1 AENSQQEILTTDI
14 QRAESSH
21 VSERTEIYFYDE
33 NDQPI
38 ILLPEVVPHTQLQ
51 NCKQSELDK
60 EQARD
65 QGRYERQ
72 PYDVIIMQLG
82 DTGVGKSSLCQA
94 LTNNLGFRHG
104 NLNGT
109 TLRPRAGFIV
119 KPTNPSEEQL
129 RYVIIDVPG
138 LNQAVIDE
146 TRNLYF
152 VRMKE
157 DIGKCETR
165 LEVGHIAQLIVDLTK
180 MMTICLLVIDD
191 KIKEAFKD
199 LYKKVIDIIIKGI
212 KELVDNKNKT
222 DEELKSIAEQRLIIV
237 VNKFD
242 RLCEFADVCAEKEN
256 IKRNIRQV
264 LVNDNIPIVFT
275 AGASY
280 AASKN
285 AGNFNP
291 TKMAELNS
299 S

>member
-1 AENSQQEILTTDI
+1 
-14 QRAESSH
+14 
-21 VSERTEIYFYDE
+21 

-38 ILLPEVVPHTQLQ
+38 ILLPEVVSQTQLQ
-51 NCKQSELDK
+51 NCKQPELDK
-60 EQARD
+60 AQARD
-65 QGRYERQ
+65 QERYERQ

-119 KPTNPSEEQL
+119 KPTNSSEEQL

-157 DIGKCETR
+157 DTGKCETR

-180 MMTICLLVIDD
+180 M
-191 KIKEAFKD
+191 
-199 LYKKVIDIIIKGI
+199 
-212 KELVDNKNKT
+212 
-222 DEELKSIAEQRLIIV
+222 
-237 VNKFD
+237 
-242 RLCEFADVCAEKEN
+242 
-256 IKRNIRQV
+256 
-264 LVNDNIPIVFT
+264 
-275 AGASY
+275 
-280 AASKN
+280 
-285 AGNFNP
+285 
-291 TKMAELNS
+291 
-299 S
+299 